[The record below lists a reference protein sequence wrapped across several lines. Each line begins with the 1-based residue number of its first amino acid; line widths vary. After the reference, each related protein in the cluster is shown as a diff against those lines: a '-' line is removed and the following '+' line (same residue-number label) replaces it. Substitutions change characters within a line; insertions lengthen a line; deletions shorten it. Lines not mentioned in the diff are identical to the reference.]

1 MEAEVKAF
9 ELRELW
15 RRYKEGDDGS
25 ARERLV
31 VAYSPL
37 VKFVAGRT
45 GARLPSHVDQADLIS
60 YGMIGLI
67 EAMERFDPRREI
79 RFETFAMQRIRGA
92 IIDELRSLDWVP
104 RSVRSRARDIEEANS
119 KLEHELGRAP
129 TDGELAEQLGMSEED
144 LQEALLQISNSSIL
158 ALEELWM
165 TPDASGDKVSL
176 LDTIEDESA
185 PDPQAALDTSEVK
198 DRLSEAIQDLPE
210 RETLVVALY
219 YFENLTLREIG
230 EVLGVTESRVS
241 QLHSKA
247 VLRLRS
253 KLKTHRLSRGGL
265 ATPARPYRVL
275 ASCPTRP
282 PTGLRNVA
290 LIGHRGSGKTSLH
303 EALLFEAGVVNRL
316 GRVEDGTTTSDY
328 EADEQAREMSIGATV
343 SSFEHDGRKINLID
357 TPGEPSFIADTVASL
372 RVADAAVVV
381 VNGVMGVE
389 VHTDRLWQRADEEG
403 LARLVFVNM
412 LDRERAD
419 FFRALESLQNAFGN
433 HVVATEIPIG
443 SEHEVR
449 GVIDLIDMK
458 AFIAQGEGRG
468 APEPQDIPE
477 ELARRRPRS
486 TARS

>member
-15 RRYKEGDDGS
+15 RRYKEGGDAS

-67 EAMERFDPRREI
+67 EAMERFEPRRQI

-104 RSVRSRARDIEEANS
+104 RSVRSRARDIEAANS
-119 KLEHELGRAP
+119 KLEH
-129 TDGELAEQLGMSEED
+129 
-144 LQEALLQISNSSIL
+144 
-158 ALEELWM
+158 
-165 TPDASGDKVSL
+165 
-176 LDTIEDESA
+176 ESA

-198 DRLSEAIQDLPE
+198 DRLAEAIQDLPE

-253 KLKTHRLSRGGL
+253 RLKTG
-265 ATPARPYRVL
+265 
-275 ASCPTRP
+275 
-282 PTGLRNVA
+282 
-290 LIGHRGSGKTSLH
+290 
-303 EALLFEAGVVNRL
+303 
-316 GRVEDGTTTSDY
+316 
-328 EADEQAREMSIGATV
+328 
-343 SSFEHDGRKINLID
+343 
-357 TPGEPSFIADTVASL
+357 
-372 RVADAAVVV
+372 
-381 VNGVMGVE
+381 
-389 VHTDRLWQRADEEG
+389 
-403 LARLVFVNM
+403 
-412 LDRERAD
+412 
-419 FFRALESLQNAFGN
+419 
-433 HVVATEIPIG
+433 
-443 SEHEVR
+443 
-449 GVIDLIDMK
+449 
-458 AFIAQGEGRG
+458 
-468 APEPQDIPE
+468 
-477 ELARRRPRS
+477 
-486 TARS
+486 